1 MHDIDLGYFFDITFS
16 LLFDNILNP
25 KILIFSAFSK
35 VELINQINIS

>member
-25 KILIFSAFSK
+25 KILIFSAFFK
-35 VELINQINIS
+35 VKIFN